1 MTIIFTNN
9 FYKENTILL
18 YNLDIYKSFH
28 KKAKI
33 FQSKNDLIKFFNEIN
48 NIYLFY
54 VHLIFKINSYCKNK
68 NNRKKVLEYL
78 KFIKDLN
85 HINEIF
91 HPNKN
96 NSIHS
101 KSIIDIYNKMFK
113 YQNTYNV
120 KKNIDN
126 ISKILTKFND
136 SSTTYNDF
144 LNKENNKR
152 IINEFIRNDE
162 LDLEKYRNDYK
173 KSIDL
178 LYSTSKLNKN
188 LLFSCV
194 YINLINIDQLLNIF
208 EEFLENIDSS

>member
-54 VHLIFKINSYCKNK
+54 IHLIFKINSYCKNK

-78 KFIKDLN
+78 KFIKDLD
-85 HINEIF
+85 HVNEIF
-91 HPNKN
+91 YPNKN
-96 NSIHS
+96 NSIHN

-113 YQNTYNV
+113 YQNTYDIINS
-120 KKNIDN
+120 KNKIDAILIN
-126 ISKILTKFND
+126 INNLPTH
-136 SSTTYNDF
+136 NDF
-144 LNKENNKR
+144 LNKNNNR
-152 IINEFIRNDE
+152 RTINQFIRNDE
-162 LDLEKYRNDYK
+162 LNLEKYRNDYK
-173 KSIDL
+173 NSIDL
-178 LYSTSKLNKN
+178 LYSSSKLNKN
-188 LLFSCV
+188 LLFNCI

-208 EEFLENIDSS
+208 TDFFKKF